1 MNIKASTRYVVED
14 KDTTL
19 LPQVDLMS
27 NNTASQV
34 IHLSS
39 LKDPKEKKK
48 TMMVKKA
55 CQDTVC
61 IRKFK
66 LMFCKSKHFKIFNK
80 LQNETK
86 EKLAALR
93 KVLQN
98 PHMSK

>member
-19 LPQVDLMS
+19 LPQVDLMG
-27 NNTASQV
+27 NNTASQ
-34 IHLSS
+34 IIDLPS
-39 LKDPKEKKK
+39 LKDPKEKKTK
-48 TMMVKKA
+48 MVKKA

-66 LMFCKSKHFKIFNK
+66 LVFCKRKHFKIFNK